1 MKMRHLLM
9 TAPALLLA
17 AGGVSAQTYPSK
29 TVRFIVPYTPGG
41 AADILARAV
50 GAKLTEA
57 WGQSVVVEN
66 RAGAGTNLG
75 SEIAAKSPPDGYV
88 LFMPTIANAINPT
101 LYPKLNYDP
110 VKDLVPV
117 GTVAEFAFSFAV
129 GTNPKVN
136 AHA

>member
-1 MKMRHLLM
+1 MKMRHLWVMAPTLLF
-9 TAPALLLA
+9 TAGA
-17 AGGVSAQTYPSK
+17 AIAQTYPSK

-75 SEIAAKSPPDGYV
+75 SEIAAKSPNDGYV
-88 LFMPTIANAINPT
+88 LFMPTIANAINAT
-101 LYPKLNYDP
+101 LYPKLN
-110 VKDLVPV
+110 
-117 GTVAEFAFSFAV
+117 
-129 GTNPKVN
+129 
-136 AHA
+136 